1 MIEIKNVKK
10 NFGQVTLF
18 ECKNLTFEKKGLYV
32 IRGPNGCGKTTFLK
46 MLFGKDKEYSGTIN
60 NLFKKNIMLPQQP
73 YFFRGTVEYNLG
85 LALSHERLKYT
96 QGVLKM
102 FGVPLKVNINQLSS
116 GQKQLVGF
124 LRAFYIPSDV
134 LFLDEPD
141 SFLDKD
147 VKEFVYRL
155 IEDEAQ
161 KRCIIIV
168 THNQGISLRGTVIRF
183 ENGQIAKEGE
193 INI

>member
-1 MIEIKNVKK
+1 MIEVKDVKK
-10 NFGQVTLF
+10 SFGQKILF
-18 ECKNLTFEKKGLYV
+18 ECKSLIFGKKGIY
-32 IRGPNGCGKTTFLK
+32 IIKGPNGCGKTTFLK
-46 MLFGKDKEYSGTIN
+46 MLFGKDKEYSGRIH

-73 YFFRGTVEYNLG
+73 YFFRGSVEYNLA
-85 LALSHERLKYT
+85 LALSHERLKSA
-96 QGVLKM
+96 QEVLKM
-102 FGVPLKVNINQLSS
+102 FGVPLKTNINQLSA
-116 GQKQLVGF
+116 GQRQLVSF

-161 KRCIIIV
+161 KRCIIVV
-168 THNQGISLRGTVIRF
+168 THHQSATLRGNMIYF
-183 ENGQIAKEGE
+183 ENGQIIIEGDVAR
-193 INI
+193 

>member
-1 MIEIKNVKK
+1 MIEVKDVKK
-10 NFGQVTLF
+10 SFGQKILF
-18 ECKNLTFEKKGLYV
+18 ECKSLTFGKKGLY
-32 IRGPNGCGKTTFLK
+32 IIKGPNGCGKTTFLR
-46 MLFGKDKEYSGTIN
+46 MLFGRDKEYSGRIH

-73 YFFRGTVEYNLG
+73 YFFRGSVEYNLA
-85 LALSHERLKYT
+85 LALSHERLKSA
-96 QGVLKM
+96 QEVLKM
-102 FGVPLKVNINQLSS
+102 FGVPLKTNINQLSA
-116 GQKQLVGF
+116 GQRQLVSF

-161 KRCIIIV
+161 KRCIIVV
-168 THNQGISLRGTVIRF
+168 THHQSAALMGNVIYF
-183 ENGQIAKEGE
+183 ENGQIIQEGDVTR
-193 INI
+193 